1 MGCGSC
7 GSGGCSSE
15 GCGQKGGCATGGC
28 NKLNTY
34 DWLNNML
41 PPEKS
46 EVDNVY
52 EIRFKGTRKSFY
64 RNVNG
69 LRLFIGD
76 RVVVESD
83 RGYDIGTLSLGGVLA
98 ELQMRKK
105 RIRQNAKDLPKIYR
119 KANEADLE
127 LKASAHKRE
136 QDTLTTSREIVN
148 RLKLDMKV
156 SDIEY
161 QADNTKAIFYYIAD
175 HRVDFR
181 ALIKEL
187 AREFRIR
194 VEMKQIGLRHEAGL
208 LGGIG
213 SCGRELCCSTWLT
226 DFQTVSTSAA
236 RYQNLSLNPMKISG
250 LCGRLKCC
258 LNFELDT
265 YLDALDGFPEV
276 KSIQTKK
283 GRAWVQ
289 KTDIFKETIWFSF
302 ESESTWYPLHISAVK
317 EIMKLNANGEKP
329 DAFTDG
335 AKPAFSGVEKP
346 DPATSMDF
354 VDGVGTTILKEEPRR
369 SNRKGRSKRKPNST
383 HQNKR
388 KTDSGNQ
395 DQGNKRQGQPGSPAR
410 KKRKPT
416 ARKGEG
422 NQQQGQGSEEAKTG
436 NKPSGRPKPGP
447 RNSKGPGNSGS
458 RNRKNRPNSSGNNKP
473 KDNPGTS

>member
-7 GSGGCSSE
+7 GTGGCSSK
-15 GCGQKGGCATGGC
+15 GCGQNGGCATGGC

-52 EIRFKGTRKSFY
+52 EVRFKGTRKGFY

-69 LRLFIGD
+69 LRLYIGD
-76 RVVVESD
+76 HVVVESD

-105 RIRQNAKDLPKIYR
+105 RFRKQVQDLPKIYR
-119 KANEADLE
+119 KANEGDLE
-127 LKASAHKRE
+127 LKAEAHKRE
-136 QDTLTTSREIVN
+136 QDTLVKSREIVN
-148 RLKLDMKV
+148 RLELDMKV
-156 SDIEY
+156 SDIEF

-258 LNFELDT
+258 LNYELDA
-265 YLDALDGFPEV
+265 YMDALEDFPEV
-276 KSIQTKK
+276 KSIITQK
-283 GRAWVQ
+283 GKAWVQ
-289 KTDIFKETIWFSF
+289 KTDIFKETMWFSF
-302 ESESTWYPLHISAVK
+302 EGETTWYPLHISAVK
-317 EIMKLNANGEKP
+317 EILKLNQKGEKP
-329 DAFTDG
+329 EVFAEG
-335 AKPAFSGVEKP
+335 SKLQFSGLDLP
-346 DPATSMDF
+346 DPAASIDF
-354 VDGVGTTILKEEPRR
+354 VDGVGTTILKEDPRR
-369 SNRKGRSKRKPNST
+369 SRNKKGRNRKKGKGPRGQSNQGGKGQKGPQSRSGQGQKEGEGQSRNRNQSNRRR
-383 HQNKR
+383 NKG
-388 KTDSGNQ
+388 GNQ
-395 DQGNKRQGQPGSPAR
+395 RQAGGGNPEAKSGAEKQGGNKQGGNKRQRPPRSNRRNQPPKGS
-410 KKRKPT
+410 T
-416 ARKGEG
+416 NE
-422 NQQQGQGSEEAKTG
+422 
-436 NKPSGRPKPGP
+436 
-447 RNSKGPGNSGS
+447 
-458 RNRKNRPNSSGNNKP
+458 
-473 KDNPGTS
+473 

>member
-7 GSGGCSSE
+7 GCGGCSSD
-15 GCGQKGGCATGGC
+15 GCGRNGGCATGGC

-41 PPEKS
+41 SPDRS

-52 EIRFKGTRKSFY
+52 EVRFKDTRKAFF

-76 RVVVESD
+76 HVVVESD
-83 RGYDIGTLSLGGVLA
+83 RGFDVGTLSLGGVLA

-105 RIRQNAKDLPKIYR
+105 KVRQNPDQLPKIYR
-119 KANEADLE
+119 KANESDLE
-127 LKASAHKRE
+127 LKQTARARE
-136 QDTLTTSREIVN
+136 QKTLVRSREIVQW
-148 RLKLDMKV
+148 LKLDMKL
-156 SDIEY
+156 SDVEF
-161 QADNTKAIFYYIAD
+161 QGDNSKAIFYYIAD

-187 AREFRIR
+187 AHEFRIR

-258 LNFELDT
+258 LNYELDA

-276 KSIQTKK
+276 KSILTKK
-283 GRAWVQ
+283 GKAWVQ
-289 KTDIFKETIWFSF
+289 KTDIFKGTMWFSF
-302 ESESTWYPLHISAVK
+302 EKETTWYPLHIDAVK
-317 EIMKLNANGEKP
+317 EIVKLNEKGEKP
-329 DAFTDG
+329 EIFTEGSSISIPGIDLPQKDA
-335 AKPAFSGVEKP
+335 SI
-346 DPATSMDF
+346 DF
-354 VDGVGTTILKEEPRR
+354 VDGVGTTILREEKRR
-369 SNRKGRSKRKPNST
+369 GKG
-383 HQNKR
+383 
-388 KTDSGNQ
+388 
-395 DQGNKRQGQPGSPAR
+395 R
-410 KKRKPT
+410 KKRSGK
-416 ARKGEG
+416 KKEG
-422 NQQQGQGSEEAKTG
+422 DNRNRNAGRDRNQQGGQPQSKEGQSSNQGRPSVGNSPTNQGRG
-436 NKPSGRPKPGP
+436 PSGGKQGRRPK
-447 RNSKGPGNSGS
+447 NKQ
-458 RNRKNRPNSSGNNKP
+458 RNRKSRPSNNNNSDKQG
-473 KDNPGTS
+473 

>member
-7 GSGGCSSE
+7 GSGGCSTK
-15 GCGQKGGCATGGC
+15 GCGQNGGCATGGC

-52 EIRFKGTRKSFY
+52 EIRFKGTRKGFY

-69 LRLFIGD
+69 LRLYIGD
-76 RVVVESD
+76 HVVVESD
-83 RGYDIGTLSLGGVLA
+83 RGYDVGTLSLGGVLA

-105 RIRQNAKDLPKIYR
+105 RFRKSIEDLPKIYR
-119 KANEADLE
+119 KANEGDLE
-127 LKASAHKRE
+127 IKQQAHQRE
-136 QDTLTTSREIVN
+136 QDTLIRSREIVN
-148 RLKLDMKV
+148 RLELEMKV
-156 SDIEY
+156 SDIEF

-258 LNFELDT
+258 LNYELDA
-265 YLDALDGFPEV
+265 YMDALRDFPEV
-276 KSIQTKK
+276 KNIVTQK
-283 GRAWVQ
+283 GKAWVQ
-289 KTDIFKETIWFSF
+289 KTDIFKETMWFCF
-302 ESESTWYPLHISAVK
+302 EGETTWYPLHITAVK
-317 EIMKLNANGEKP
+317 EILKLNQKGEKP
-329 DAFTDG
+329 EVFAEGSKLQFTGLD
-335 AKPAFSGVEKP
+335 VP
-346 DPATSMDF
+346 DPAANIDF
-354 VDGVGTTILKEEPRR
+354 VDGVGTTILKEDAGRFRGKKHRGRKKGQQPADRSQSGRRHKKGPQSRSDQAKKEGESTPRNRRPSNRRRQPGGNSRRQEGNASGSQAQPGGSPRNKKRSRPPRGNRR
-369 SNRKGRSKRKPNST
+369 S
-383 HQNKR
+383 
-388 KTDSGNQ
+388 
-395 DQGNKRQGQPGSPAR
+395 QP
-410 KKRKPT
+410 
-416 ARKGEG
+416 
-422 NQQQGQGSEEAKTG
+422 
-436 NKPSGRPKPGP
+436 
-447 RNSKGPGNSGS
+447 
-458 RNRKNRPNSSGNNKP
+458 P
-473 KDNPGTS
+473 KDQSNE

>member
-7 GSGGCSSE
+7 GSGGCSSN
-15 GCGQKGGCATGGC
+15 GCGRNGGCSSGGC

-41 PPEKS
+41 PPDRS

-52 EIRFKGTRKSFY
+52 EVRFKGTRKEFF

-76 RVVVESD
+76 QVVVESD
-83 RGYDIGTLSLGGVLA
+83 RGYDVGVLSLGGVLA

-105 RIRQNAKDLPKIYR
+105 RIKLKPDQLPRIYR

-127 LKASAHKRE
+127 LQEKACARE
-136 QDTLTTSREIVN
+136 QETLVRSREIVQ
-148 RLKLDMKV
+148 RLNLEMKV
-156 SDIEY
+156 SDIEF
-161 QADNTKAIFYYIAD
+161 QGDNAKAIFYYIAD

-187 AREFRIR
+187 AREFKIR

-258 LNFELDT
+258 LNYELDA
-265 YLDALDGFPEV
+265 YMDALDGFPEV
-276 KSIQTKK
+276 KSILTRK
-283 GRAWVQ
+283 GKAWVQ
-289 KTDIFKETIWFSF
+289 KTDIFKGTMWFCFEKET
-302 ESESTWYPLHISAVK
+302 TWYPLHIDAVK
-317 EIMKLNANGEKP
+317 EIVKLNEKGEKP
-329 DAFTDG
+329 EIFTEG
-335 AKPAFSGVEKP
+335 SNISIPGINLPEK
-346 DPATSMDF
+346 DTNIDF
-354 VDGVGTTILKEEPRR
+354 VDGVGTTVLKEEKRR
-369 SNRKGRSKRKPNST
+369 GKGRKNRSGNNRKGG
-383 HQNKR
+383 
-388 KTDSGNQ
+388 GNRNRNAAGKQ
-395 DQGNKRQGQPGSPAR
+395 QKGASSS
-410 KKRKPT
+410 KPT
-416 ARKGEG
+416 AKKSG
-422 NQQQGQGSEEAKTG
+422 NNSGQS
-436 NKPSGRPKPGP
+436 R
-447 RNSKGPGNSGS
+447 GNSDNNPANKKG
-458 RNRKNRPNSSGNNKP
+458 RGTTGKRKNRPPRNKSQHRKQQPSGNN
-473 KDNPGTS
+473 NPNNQG